1 MFKYKNMIF
10 LNRIHSAAS
19 SVAEYVRIWDY
30 LFILFLFYFNCVFL
44 FRKDSDFSSV
54 LYGVILL
61 SRKTV
66 TFILDLWCSSVLFN

>member
-1 MFKYKNMIF
+1 MIF
-10 LNRIHSAAS
+10 LNRIHPAAS
-19 SVAEYVRIWDY
+19 SVAEYVREWDY
-30 LFILFLFYFNCVFL
+30 LFILFLFYFNCVFFFL

-66 TFILDLWCSSVLFN
+66 TFILDLLCSSVLFN